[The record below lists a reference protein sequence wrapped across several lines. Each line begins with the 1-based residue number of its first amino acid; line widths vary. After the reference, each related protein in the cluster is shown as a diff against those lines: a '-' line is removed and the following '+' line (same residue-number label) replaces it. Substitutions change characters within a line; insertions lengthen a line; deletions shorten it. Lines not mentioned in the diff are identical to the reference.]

1 MAMNKLAFV
10 RSLSIITINY
20 PFDLMTIK
28 SSSILSTSEIR
39 SHFPALARKHGGFPV
54 AYFDGPGGTQVPQA
68 VVEAVSDYLIN
79 HNANSHWA
87 YPTSAETDR
96 LLDDARQT
104 FADFF
109 NCAPNEISFGANMS
123 TITFHLS
130 RALGRGLHPGDEIVV
145 TELDHHANVDT
156 WRELAKDRGL
166 TVRTVRMLTE
176 TGQLDWDDLESAI
189 NRNTKLLAIGA
200 ASNILGTINDVQRA
214 ARLAHDAGALVFV
227 DAVHYAPHALI
238 DVREFE
244 CDLLACSAY
253 KFYGPHIGV
262 LYGRY
267 DLLQS
272 LDVPKLQPSPVE
284 PPEHLETGTQVH
296 EGIVGAAAAVKFL
309 ASLAEGATTREKLR
323 NAFAGLHLRG
333 DELFRKLWDGLQSID
348 GVTVFGP
355 DPDSQ
360 RTPTVSFVVGDI
372 PSIDVTRSLAERGI
386 FASHGDFYA
395 QTVVERLGKTEQGM
409 VRAGCVCYTTNEEIE
424 RLLSGI
430 RKIVDS

>member
-1 MAMNKLAFV
+1 VATIYTNYQ
-10 RSLSIITINY
+10 LSIINY
-20 PFDLMTIK
+20 QFKLMTTK
-28 SSSILSTSEIR
+28 TNSIISTSEIR
-39 SHFPALARKHGGFPV
+39 AQFPALARKHEGFPV

-79 HNANSHWA
+79 HNANTHWA

-96 LLDDARQT
+96 LLEDARQT

-109 NCAPNEISFGANMS
+109 NCAPNEISFGANMT

-176 TGQLDWDDLESAI
+176 TGQLNWDDLESAI

-200 ASNILGTINDVQRA
+200 ASNVLGTINDVQRA
-214 ARLAHDAGALVFV
+214 ARLAHEAGALVFV

-272 LDVPKLQPSPVE
+272 LDVPKLQPAPVE

-309 ASLAEGATTREKLR
+309 ASLADGATTREKLR
-323 NAFAGLHLRG
+323 NAFTGLHLRG

-355 DPDSQ
+355 DPASP
-360 RTPTVSFVVGDI
+360 RTPTVSFIVGDI
-372 PSIDVTRSLAERGI
+372 PSIDVARSLAERGI

-409 VRAGCVCYTTNEEIE
+409 VRAGCVCYTTDEEIE

-430 RKIVDS
+430 RKIMDNG

>member
-1 MAMNKLAFV
+1 MVMIKLAPV
-10 RSLSIITINY
+10 RSLSIINY
-20 PFDLMTIK
+20 PL
-28 SSSILSTSEIR
+28 SILMNSIISTSEIR
-39 SHFPALARKHGGFPV
+39 AQFPALARKHGGFPV

-79 HNANSHWA
+79 HNANTHWA

-96 LLDDARQT
+96 LLEDARQT

-109 NCAPNEISFGANMS
+109 NCAPNEISFGANMT

-166 TVRTVRMLTE
+166 TVRTVKMLTE
-176 TGQLDWDDLESAI
+176 TGQLNWDDLESAI

-200 ASNILGTINDVQRA
+200 ASNVLGTINDVQRA
-214 ARLAHDAGALVFV
+214 ARLAHEAGALVFV

-272 LDVPKLQPSPVE
+272 LDVPKLQPAPVE

-309 ASLAEGATTREKLR
+309 ASLADGATTREKLR
-323 NAFAGLHLRG
+323 NAFTGLHLRG

-355 DPDSQ
+355 DPDSP
-360 RTPTVSFVVGDI
+360 RTPTVSFIVGDI
-372 PSIDVTRSLAERGI
+372 PSIDVARSLAQRGI

-395 QTVVERLGKTEQGM
+395 QTVAERLGKSEQGL
-409 VRAGCVCYTTNEEIE
+409 VRAGCACYTTNEEIE
-424 RLLSGI
+424 RLLSGV
-430 RKIVDS
+430 RKMVASG